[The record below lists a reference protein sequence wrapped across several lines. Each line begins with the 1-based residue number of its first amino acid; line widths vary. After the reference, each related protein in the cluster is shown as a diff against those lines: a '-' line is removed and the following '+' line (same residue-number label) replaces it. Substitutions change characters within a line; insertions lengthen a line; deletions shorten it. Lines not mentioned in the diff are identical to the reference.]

1 MPGKVE
7 EMIVAVGQVTA
18 EMIGLEIFLPARNL
32 YGVVSDVNGNVV
44 YVGGRVLTLAKNE
57 RVVF

>member
-1 MPGKVE
+1 
-7 EMIVAVGQVTA
+7 MIVAVGQVTA